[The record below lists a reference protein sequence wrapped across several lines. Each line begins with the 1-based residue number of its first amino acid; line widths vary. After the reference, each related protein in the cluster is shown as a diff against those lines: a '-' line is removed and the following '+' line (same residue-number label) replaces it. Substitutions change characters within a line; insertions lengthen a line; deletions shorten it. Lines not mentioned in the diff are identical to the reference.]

1 MVMKK
6 KKAAALQYRPGTQ
19 RAPRLVASGEGH
31 IAEKILEIAG
41 EREIPV
47 YEDEKLADQL
57 SALALGE
64 EIPYEL
70 YEAVAGVLA
79 FIARIDQEEA
89 R

>member
-1 MVMKK
+1 MKK
-6 KKAAALQYRPGTQ
+6 KKAAALQYRPGAQ
-19 RAPRLVASGEGH
+19 YAPRVVASGEGY

-41 EREIPV
+41 EQQIPV
-47 YEDEKLADQL
+47 YEDEQLADQL
-57 SALALGE
+57 AALALGE